1 MFRRILITGASI
13 AGNTLA
19 WWLDQ
24 YGCDVTVVER
34 APEFRDGGQNIDV
47 RGAGREVIRRMGLE
61 EAALEHG
68 TGETGTAWVHSDGSV
83 IAEIDTDD
91 LDSDGPTAEMEI
103 LRGDLSRLVF
113 EQVKTKVNFRFG
125 DRIVG
130 LAQEGDGVTV
140 TLDSGATDEFDL
152 VIVAE
157 GVGSTTRELV
167 FPDENEPRWL
177 DMSLAYF
184 TVPHEA
190 QDDQRWRW
198 YHTTHGRS
206 VSLRSDRHGT
216 ARAMFSVQKAPEG
229 EQDWST
235 EQQKAWLRGQFE
247 DVGWEAPRVLKAMQ
261 DTEDFY
267 FDVLRQVHMP
277 KWHKGRVALTGDA
290 AWCVTP
296 LGGVGAT
303 LAMVGAYILAGE
315 LSRSD
320 DHEEAFAGYETRLRA
335 FVDKAQDINKI
346 VPRIANPHSR
356 LGLGFLYASL
366 KLVAAP
372 GIKQVVAKAVADRS
386 ETIELPEYGSP

>member
-1 MFRRILITGASI
+1 MSRRILITGASI

-19 WWLDQ
+19 WWLTK
-24 YGCDVTVVER
+24 YRHEVTVLER

-61 EAALEHG
+61 DAALQHG

-91 LDSDGPTAEMEI
+91 LGADGPTAEMEI

-113 EQVKTKVNFRFG
+113 EQVKTKVDFRFG
-125 DRIVG
+125 DRITG
-130 LAQEGDGVTV
+130 LDQHGDGVAV
-140 TLDSGATDEFDL
+140 TFESGATENFDL
-152 VIVAE
+152 LIVAE
-157 GVGSTTRELV
+157 GVGSTTRDLV
-167 FPDENEPRWL
+167 FPNENEPRWL
-177 DMSLAYF
+177 DMTLAYF
-184 TVPHEA
+184 TVPREP
-190 QDDQRWRW
+190 QDDQLWRW

-206 VSLRSDRHGT
+206 VSLRPDRHGT
-216 ARAMFSVQKAPEG
+216 ARAMLSVQKPPEG

-235 EQQKAWLRGQFE
+235 EQQKTWLREQFA
-247 DVGWEAPRVLKAMQ
+247 DVGGEAPRVLKAMQ
-261 DTEDFY
+261 DTDDFY

-277 KWHKGRVALTGDA
+277 KWHKDRIALTGDA

-303 LAMVGAYILAGE
+303 LAVVGAYILAGE

-320 DHEEAFAGYETRLRA
+320 DHETAFAAYEAHLRA
-335 FVDKAQDINKI
+335 FVDKAQDIKKI

-356 LGLGFLYASL
+356 LGLAFLYASV

-372 GIKQVVAKAVADRS
+372 GIKDIIAKAVAGRS
-386 ETIELPEYGSP
+386 ETIELPEYDPA